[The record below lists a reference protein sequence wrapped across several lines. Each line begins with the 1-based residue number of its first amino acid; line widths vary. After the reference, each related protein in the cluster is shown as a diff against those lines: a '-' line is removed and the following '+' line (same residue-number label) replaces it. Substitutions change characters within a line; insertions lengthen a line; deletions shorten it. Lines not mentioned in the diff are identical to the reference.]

1 MIRIAPAAVFV
12 SLICATSV
20 TAESDPVVVELFTS
34 QGCSSCPPADRLM
47 HDLAQRNDV
56 IGLAL
61 HVDYW
66 DYIGWEDEYADP
78 NHTERQRAYARQA
91 GRSMIFTPQMVV
103 NGQQD
108 VVGAHVYELNQLID
122 LHLTAAAEAEV
133 VAIRTGNEV
142 LVDVTPVELP
152 DGEAYDVRVVQ
163 YTPMRHAS
171 IRRGELAGHE
181 MDYAN
186 VVESWHLAGQ
196 WDGMA
201 SQQFSVMLSADLPA
215 VALIQRIGHG
225 PIVAAARVK

>member
-1 MIRIAPAAVFV
+1 MVRIAPAAVFA
-12 SLICATSV
+12 SLLCATTV
-20 TAESDPVVVELFTS
+20 AAESDPVVVELFTS
-34 QGCSSCPPADRLM
+34 QGCSACPPADRLM
-47 HDLAQRNDV
+47 HDLAQREDV

-66 DYIGWEDEYADP
+66 DYIGWKDEFADP
-78 NHTERQRAYARQA
+78 SHTERQRDYARQA

-122 LHLTAAAEAEV
+122 AHLTAAAEAEV
-133 VAIRTGNEV
+133 VATRTGSEV

-152 DGEAYDVRVVQ
+152 EGEAYDVRVVQ

-171 IRRGELAGHE
+171 IRRGELAGYE
-181 MDYAN
+181 MEYAN
-186 VVESWHLAGQ
+186 VVESWHIAGQ
-196 WDGMA
+196 WDGAA
-201 SQQFSVMLSADLPA
+201 SQQFSVKLTADLPA
-215 VALIQRIGHG
+215 VALIQRVGHG